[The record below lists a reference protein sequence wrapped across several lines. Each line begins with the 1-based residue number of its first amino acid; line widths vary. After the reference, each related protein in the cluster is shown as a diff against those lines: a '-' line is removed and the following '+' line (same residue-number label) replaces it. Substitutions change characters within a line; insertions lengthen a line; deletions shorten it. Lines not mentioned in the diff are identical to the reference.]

1 MQVDNG
7 SVGLPRLRYAYRVHG
22 PEERGMRIGGGLHLT
37 YKVHTYRGLVYLYP
51 PIQPPLL
58 APHSYAD

>member
-7 SVGLPRLRYAYRVHG
+7 SVYLPRLRYAYRVHG
-22 PEERGMRIGGGLHLT
+22 PEEKCELAVALT
-37 YKVHTYRGLVYLYP
+37 FKVHTYRGLVHLYSP
-51 PIQPPLL
+51 TQPPLL